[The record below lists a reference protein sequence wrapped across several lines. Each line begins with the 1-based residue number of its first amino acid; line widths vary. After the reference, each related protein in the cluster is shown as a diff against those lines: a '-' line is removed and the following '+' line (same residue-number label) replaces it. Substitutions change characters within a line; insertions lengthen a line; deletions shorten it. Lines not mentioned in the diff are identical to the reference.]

1 MSDLALLS
9 GDCLLAQPPIPGIIP
24 PAWETI
30 ICAGPIRRRYQR
42 CLEVLIFE
50 ALAGNNRTL
59 GIAWHYAPGDDGRAD
74 GRHLEWRDDPAWLD
88 LDPQLHAGLCAL
100 PIRSVEALEQ
110 AAIWPV
116 GAHFHRDPMPPRVTR
131 LEWARL
137 KRDTRAGADLVFLDP
152 DNGLGEAT
160 EKHATFSEL
169 RLLRQLGR
177 AVAFITFPGRSMKH
191 DALVQHLH
199 DRLAEETGA
208 DRILTLRTSVSV
220 LRSAGSAFLVPRQRW
235 FTVIDVDEALI
246 DRATQCADRLN
257 AMARVKAELVA
268 R

>member
-1 MSDLALLS
+1 MRDQYAGDISDALKFSFL
-9 GDCLLAQPPIPGIIP
+9 
-24 PAWETI
+24 
-30 ICAGPIRRRYQR
+30 R
-42 CLEVLIFE
+42 
-50 ALAGNNRTL
+50 ALAGNSRTL
-59 GIAWHYAPGDDGRAD
+59 GIAWYYAPGDDGRTN
-74 GRHLEWRDDPAWLD
+74 GRHVEWREDPAWLD
-88 LDPQLHAGLCAL
+88 LDPQLYAGLCAL
-100 PIRSVEALEQ
+100 PIRSVEALEH
-110 AAIWPV
+110 AVIWPA
-116 GAHFHRDPMPPRVTR
+116 GTHFHRDPMPPRVTR

-137 KRDTRAGADLVFLDP
+137 KRDTLAGADLVFLDP

-160 EKHATFSEL
+160 KKHATFSEL

-177 AVAFITFPGRSMKH
+177 AVAFISFPGRSMKH

-235 FTVIDVDEALI
+235 FTVIDVDDALI
-246 DRATQCADRLN
+246 DRATQYAGRLN
-257 AMARVKAELVA
+257 AMPRVKAELVT